1 MEQARK
7 RLKTSSIVV
16 LILGGLT
23 LLNILFEVFFGN
35 LNDAVSPEGASATIL
50 LIVKILV
57 LAVSLVLF
65 LPQLYIGIKGLKMA
79 KKPDSSKGH
88 IVWGIILLVITAIG
102 LIAPLRALIQGDG
115 RAFANVSEF
124 LSIAVDVMIL
134 FEYVRLAR
142 AVRKGK

>member
-1 MEQARK
+1 MAGLSLLNTVFELFFGELDAAFK
-7 RLKTSSIVV
+7 SVPLPEGVTESIV
-16 LILGGLT
+16 LI
-23 LLNILFEVFFGN
+23 
-35 LNDAVSPEGASATIL
+35 AQ
-50 LIVKILV
+50 IVILV
-57 LAVSLVLF
+57 IAVLVL

-88 IVWGIILLVITAIG
+88 IIWGIILLVITAIG